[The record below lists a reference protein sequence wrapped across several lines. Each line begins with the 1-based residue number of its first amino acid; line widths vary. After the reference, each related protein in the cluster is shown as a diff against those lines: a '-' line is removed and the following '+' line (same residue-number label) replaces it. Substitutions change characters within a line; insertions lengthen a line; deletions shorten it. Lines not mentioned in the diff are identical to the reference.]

1 MALSPRANATAGS
14 PKEIVSLSVSQATVC
29 PPSSLHPGPVR
40 SSDLSCS
47 VALNSS
53 FGFPFQDFITQR
65 VPPPHSHCMEL
76 PQPQLPFEG
85 SKPPH
90 DFLSLYGD
98 SSSNRVEHRSS
109 QANSTHLK
117 TQDFLQPLERGSKN
131 SNTKGLE
138 VSSAETSAA
147 APASSVEHVLP
158 GGIGTYTI
166 SHISGYSQMNG
177 KSEIPVVHVNV
188 AETKPEVTRA
198 ASSTNY
204 GGGAFTLWEE
214 RLRVVDGNRTSDGP
228 ATSDFSKEYLEKS
241 GYWPAIRA
249 KADLSFPAK
258 TAFSLSSV
266 ETSQQQLPSSSKQRL
281 QTGPGFVEMIKSIKT
296 ISEDDEDEEDEYVDR
311 SREGRKEGSSQKG
324 DPPPKADGRSSDQKA
339 NTPRSKH
346 SATEQRRRSK
356 INDRFQMLRD
366 LVPNSDQKRDKA
378 SFLLEVI
385 EYIQV
390 LQEKVRKY
398 ETTEQSWNQER
409 MKTMVWDLCKKSPGH
424 GEVPVDGSRIGV
436 GIPSDSKQNNEVGDP
451 ARSKVTSN
459 ALRYENGTAGADM
472 HPTSQNLLQP
482 NKPTP
487 VIPGCAPSYK
497 EKENIGA
504 FNKSIPPTLS
514 MQQCVYSPFGR
525 SYIHSA
531 NPKGQATS
539 EIHSLQGIQGM
550 TPMCIPANTYN
561 FDKEKD
567 VDTATPVQLSHFQGN
582 TVTVAK
588 TTSGHES
595 QWSELRSSQVSPIQQ
610 YSGQNGGILLKD
622 EAADTKSASKS
633 ENQHSSAYLNSSPRL
648 SQYVP
653 QSEAELASRQ
663 PQPPCSS
670 SDQQRASEA
679 RPATSE
685 QEELVIQGGVINVSS
700 VYSQGLLHTLTQAL
714 QNSGLDLSQANIS
727 VQIDLGR
734 RGGTSGTT
742 TNIKEHSHNHEE
754 SSQNHQLHGQ
764 SRAAETSSECE
775 QPPKRPKIER
785 DV

>member
-14 PKEIVSLSVSQATVC
+14 PKEIVTLSVSQATVC
-29 PPSSLHPGPVR
+29 PPSLLHPGPVR
-40 SSDLSCS
+40 SSDLSYS
-47 VALNSS
+47 AALNSS
-53 FGFPFQDFITQR
+53 FGFPFQDFRTQR
-65 VPPPHSHCMEL
+65 IPPPNSHCMEL
-76 PQPQLPFEG
+76 PHPQLPFEG

-117 TQDFLQPLERGSKN
+117 TQDFLQPLERGGKN
-131 SNTKGLE
+131 SNIKGLE
-138 VSSAETSAA
+138 VSSAEASAA
-147 APASSVEHVLP
+147 TPASSVEHVLP

-166 SHISGYSQMNG
+166 SHISGYSQING

-214 RLRVVDGNRTSDGP
+214 RIRAVDGNRTSDGLA
-228 ATSDFSKEYLEKS
+228 ATDFSKEYLEKS
-241 GYWPAIRA
+241 GYWPAVRA
-249 KADLSFPAK
+249 KTDLSFPAK
-258 TAFSLSSV
+258 TAFSLSTV
-266 ETSQQQLPSSSKQRL
+266 ETSQQPLPSSSKQRL
-281 QTGPGFVEMIKSIKT
+281 QTGQGFVEMIKSIKA

-311 SREGRKEGSSQKG
+311 SRESRKECSSQKG
-324 DPPPKADGRSSDQKA
+324 DPPPKADARSNDQKA

-366 LVPNSDQKRDKA
+366 LVPHSDQKRDKA

-424 GEVPVDGSRIGV
+424 GEVPVDGSRIVV
-436 GIPSDSKQNNEVGDP
+436 GTLSDSKQNNEVGDP
-451 ARSKVTSN
+451 ARSKVTPN
-459 ALRYENGTAGADM
+459 ALHYENGTAGTDM
-472 HPTSQNLLQP
+472 HPTSQNLMQP
-482 NKPTP
+482 NKSTP

-525 SYIHSA
+525 SYIHSTH
-531 NPKGQATS
+531 PKGQATS
-539 EIHSLQGIQGM
+539 EIHSLQSIQGI
-550 TPMCIPANTYN
+550 TPTCIPANAYN

-567 VDTATPVQLSHFQGN
+567 GDSAAPVQLSHFQGN

-595 QWSELRSSQVSPIQQ
+595 QRSELRSSQLSPIQQ
-610 YSGQNGGILLKD
+610 YSSQNGGILLKD

-633 ENQHSSAYLNSSPRL
+633 ENQHSSAYFNSSPRS

-663 PQPPCSS
+663 PQPRSS
-670 SDQQRASEA
+670 SPDQHRASEPRLA
-679 RPATSE
+679 ASE
-685 QEELVIQGGVINVSS
+685 QEELVIQSGVINVSS
-700 VYSQGLLHTLTQAL
+700 VYSQGLLDTLTQAL

-734 RGGTSGTT
+734 RGGTSGAT
-742 TNIKEHSHNHEE
+742 TNTKEHSHNHEE
-754 SSQNHQLHGQ
+754 SSQNHQLQGQ
-764 SRAAETSSECE
+764 SRAADTSSECE
-775 QPPKRPKIER
+775 QPQKRPKIER

>member
-14 PKEIVSLSVSQATVC
+14 PKEIVTLSISQATAC
-29 PPSSLHPGPVR
+29 SPSSLYPGPVR
-40 SSDLSCS
+40 SSDLSYS
-47 VALNSS
+47 VALNPS
-53 FGFPFQDFITQR
+53 FGFPFQDFRTQR
-65 VPPPHSHCMEL
+65 IPPPNSHCMEL
-76 PQPQLPFEG
+76 PQPHHPFEG
-85 SKPPH
+85 SNPPH

-98 SSSNRVEHRSS
+98 SSSNRAEHRSN
-109 QANSTHLK
+109 QASSTHLK
-117 TQDFLQPLERGSKN
+117 TQDFLQPLERGGKN
-131 SNTKGLE
+131 SNIKGLE

-147 APASSVEHVLP
+147 TPAPSVEHVLP

-166 SHISGYSQMNG
+166 SHIPSYSQTNG
-177 KSEIPVVHVNV
+177 NSEVPVVHVNV

-214 RLRVVDGNRTSDGP
+214 RIRVVDGNRTSDGL

-241 GYWPAIRA
+241 GYWPAVRA
-249 KADLSFPAK
+249 KTDLSFPAK
-258 TAFSLSSV
+258 AAFSLSTV
-266 ETSQQQLPSSSKQRL
+266 ETGQQPLPSSSKQRL
-281 QTGPGFVEMIKSIKT
+281 QTSQGFVEMIKSIKA
-296 ISEDDEDEEDEYVDR
+296 ISEDDDDEEDEYVDR
-311 SREGRKEGSSQKG
+311 SRESRKECSSQKG

-366 LVPNSDQKRDKA
+366 LVPHSDQKRDKA

-390 LQEKVRKY
+390 LQDKVRKY

-424 GEVPVDGSRIGV
+424 GEVPVDGSRVVV
-436 GIPSDSKQNNEVGDP
+436 GTHSDSKQNNEVGDP
-451 ARSKVTSN
+451 ARSKVTKN
-459 ALRYENGTAGADM
+459 ALHYENGTAGTDM
-472 HPTSQNLLQP
+472 HPTSQNLMQP
-482 NKPTP
+482 IKSTP

-504 FNKSIPPTLS
+504 FNKSMPPALS
-514 MQQCVYSPFGR
+514 MQQCVYPPFNR
-525 SYIHSA
+525 SYIHSTH
-531 NPKGQATS
+531 PKGQATS
-539 EIHSLQGIQGM
+539 EIHSLQGIHGISP
-550 TPMCIPANTYN
+550 TCIPANAYN

-567 VDTATPVQLSHFQGN
+567 GNSAAPVQLSHFQGN

-595 QWSELRSSQVSPIQQ
+595 QWSELRSSQPSPIQQ

-622 EAADTKSASKS
+622 EAADTKSASKP

-663 PQPPCSS
+663 RQLRSS
-670 SDQQRASEA
+670 SPDQHRASEPRLA
-679 RPATSE
+679 ASE

-700 VYSQGLLHTLTQAL
+700 VYSQGLLDTLTQAL
-714 QNSGLDLSQANIS
+714 QNSGLDLAKANIS

-734 RGGTSGTT
+734 RGGTSGAT

-754 SSQNHQLHGQ
+754 SSQNHQLQGQ

-775 QPPKRPKIER
+775 QPQKRPKIER